1 MTAEEVC
8 RMLQGALEYA
18 KFPAVQVVAGAGSSA
33 LFLVDDNNDAFYV
46 QCKDGSKFAVIV
58 QDISDRT

>member
-8 RMLQGALEYA
+8 GMLQGALEYA
-18 KFPAVQVVAGAGSSA
+18 KLPAVQVIAGAGSSA

-58 QDISDRT
+58 QDISDRA

>member
-1 MTAEEVC
+1 MTTEDL
-8 RMLQGALEYA
+8 RRLLQGGLEYA
-18 KFPAVQVVAGAGSSA
+18 KFPAVQVIAGAGSSA